1 MMGTTRMGGSPRDSV
16 CDRWGRCHDI
26 DNLYGAGG
34 SLLPASGCSPPTLTI
49 AALALRTAHHLAG
62 TR

>member
-1 MMGTTRMGGSPRDSV
+1 VSTA
-16 CDRWGRCHDI
+16 I
-26 DNLYGAGG
+26 DNLYVAGG
-34 SLLPASGCSPPTLTI
+34 SLFSTSGCSPPTLTI